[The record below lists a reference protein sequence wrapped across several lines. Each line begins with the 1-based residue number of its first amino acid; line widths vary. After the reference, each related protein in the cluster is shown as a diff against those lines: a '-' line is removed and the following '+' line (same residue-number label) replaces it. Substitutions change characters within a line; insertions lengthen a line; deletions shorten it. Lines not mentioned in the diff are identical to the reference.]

1 MQEVDINNIPPEI
14 LNNLS
19 PEQISQIN
27 DFDLDSSTEL
37 EIEAPDSQESLMESD
52 DEQTIVPPE
61 YRKFGFDYF
70 SKIPTTIAPTQDLPV
85 PLDYKVSLR
94 DTLTVLLT
102 GSKNVR
108 YKLGVN
114 LDGTIQF
121 PELGSISVVNRTL
134 EEVNNELSNL
144 ISASY
149 VGVEIDV
156 NITKLSSKKITI
168 VGAVNIP
175 GVYLVNP
182 FSTLSNVLAYAGGV
196 KDYASL
202 RQINLIK
209 PNGDVHIFD
218 LYDLLIYGDRSRDLT
233 VDAGDTILIK
243 ALQSLFQFKE
253 K

>member
-1 MQEVDINNIPPEI
+1 MLFRVLTLFLFFALPAYAEQEVDINNIPPEI

-27 DFDLDSSTEL
+27 NIDLDSSTEQ
-37 EIEAPDSQESLMESD
+37 EIETSDPRESLMEKG
-52 DEQTIVPPE
+52 EKQLVVPPE

-144 ISASY
+144 ISACHS
-149 VGVEIDV
+149 I
-156 NITKLSSKKITI
+156 
-168 VGAVNIP
+168 
-175 GVYLVNP
+175 
-182 FSTLSNVLAYAGGV
+182 FLALNSAH
-196 KDYASL
+196 S
-202 RQINLIK
+202 
-209 PNGDVHIFD
+209 P
-218 LYDLLIYGDRSRDLT
+218 LT
-233 VDAGDTILIK
+233 
-243 ALQSLFQFKE
+243 F
-253 K
+253 